1 MLLGGGLWWRAVAC
15 CDYATFFGPKG
26 TFVLASPREK
36 LAEGLL
42 PAPMRHAHLA
52 GDTKICRLLIG
63 TNTDQRKG
71 I

>member
-36 LAEGLL
+36 LAEDAAGAH
-42 PAPMRHAHLA
+42 APCSFS
-52 GDTKICRLLIG
+52 G
-63 TNTDQRKG
+63 
-71 I
+71 